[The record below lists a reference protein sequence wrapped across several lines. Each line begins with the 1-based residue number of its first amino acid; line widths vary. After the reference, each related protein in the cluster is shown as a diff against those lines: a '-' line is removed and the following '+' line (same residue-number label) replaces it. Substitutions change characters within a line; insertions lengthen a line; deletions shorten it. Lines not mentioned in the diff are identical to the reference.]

1 MKKSFCLTLL
11 AIFVLCANLNA
22 QNKGYEKSIELGYAV
37 GIGKIQNDI
46 FNISMINGYR
56 LNNTFF
62 IGVGVGIGYSD
73 VIYHYKYELG
83 NITEFRSE
91 VWLVPIFANIKV
103 NLTNESKVSP
113 FLSFDIGYTIDANQ
127 YLRDAP
133 GFMFK
138 PNFGVDF
145 KITQSVSIY
154 TKIGINL
161 QHFNYTYTRIG
172 INYPIDW
179 EMTDKSEMLKAIDI
193 KIGFKF

>member
-1 MKKSFCLTLL
+1 MKKTFYLTLL
-11 AIFVLCANLNA
+11 SIFVLCSSVNA

-56 LNNTFF
+56 VNNTFF
-62 IGVGVGIGYSD
+62 IGIGFGIGYSD
-73 VIYHYKYELG
+73 VINRYDYELG
-83 NITEFRSE
+83 NITEHRTE
-91 VWLVPIFANIKV
+91 TLLVPIFANIKV
-103 NLTNESKVSP
+103 NLTDESKVSP
-113 FLSFDIGYTIDANQ
+113 FLSLDIGYTIDANQ

-145 KITQSVSIY
+145 KITQTVSIY

-161 QHFNYTYTRIG
+161 QHFNYTYTRNIR
-172 INYPIDW
+172 INPLDW
-179 EMTDKSEMLKAIDI
+179 EITDKSEMLKAIDI
-193 KIGFKF
+193 KIGFIF